1 MIQKKIYINPS
12 KTSIAKKNPKQNLR
26 KKWVFLIFN
35 FFRYVYFVGKLELF
49 HFKFFLKNKN
59 V

>member
-26 KKWVFLIFN
+26 KKWVFLI
-35 FFRYVYFVGKLELF
+35 LI
-49 HFKFFLKNKN
+49 FLGMYILWGN
-59 V
+59 